1 MVDDKI
7 KMKYRLID
15 LKLIEG
21 VYIDRKQNFPLEDY
35 EVNEKQEA
43 VVFKKK

>member
-1 MVDDKI
+1 MIDDKI

-21 VYIDRKQNFPLEDY
+21 VHIDRKQNLPLEDY
-35 EVNEKQEA
+35 EVTEKQQA
-43 VVFKKK
+43 VVFKRK